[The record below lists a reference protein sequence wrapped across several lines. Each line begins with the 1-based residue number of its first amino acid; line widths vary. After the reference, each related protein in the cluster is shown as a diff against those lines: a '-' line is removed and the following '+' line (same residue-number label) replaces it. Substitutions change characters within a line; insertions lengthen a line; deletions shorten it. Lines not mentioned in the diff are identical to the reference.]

1 MTSDEREKMIEKIV
15 HMDCDEADLDSL
27 LQMFYHGQTEYYEDQ
42 SDADLKEIYDER
54 FGIDWIVLSWT
65 NRIKPLTVNN

>member
-54 FGIDWIVLSWT
+54 FGID
-65 NRIKPLTVNN
+65 

>member
-27 LQMFYHGQTEYYEDQ
+27 LQMFYHGQTE
-42 SDADLKEIYDER
+42 S
-54 FGIDWIVLSWT
+54 SH
-65 NRIKPLTVNN
+65 